1 MRFTVLDSWRGISAL
16 LVASFHLPVL
26 SHQFAL
32 PFLRNAFLFVDFF
45 FVLSGFVITHAY
57 AAKLDKPLDGAA
69 FMVRRFGRVWPLHIA
84 VLAAFVA
91 VEVLKLTLSSVAGLA
106 AGAPAFAAT
115 GPNPL
120 HDLPANVLLL
130 QGMGLTAE
138 PHWNGPSWSISAEFW
153 TYLVFALVA
162 ILFVRARSV
171 VMAGLGAASLLAL
184 VALSTRGMDVTT
196 DYGFLR
202 CIAGFAAGHLAYLAH
217 AKVPRLADMS
227 ATIAELVAVAAV
239 VAFVSLAWRSSLS
252 FAAPFVFA
260 VVVIIFSGER
270 GAVSRALQSTPFQRL
285 GDWSYSIYMVHG
297 LVAFVFALAASVVQ
311 RKLGLDLWRT
321 ITEDGIHLRVLTHQS
336 TLLLDLVHA
345 AYLVVVLTLAPLT
358 YRFIEEPG
366 RRTFNALAR
375 RMEARAPA
383 LESGVPR

>member
-57 AAKLDKPLDGAA
+57 AAKLDAPRDGAS

-91 VEVLKLTLSSVAGLA
+91 VELLKLVLSRLAGVSV
-106 AGAPAFAAT
+106 GAPAFSAT

-153 TYLVFALVA
+153 TYLVFAVVA
-162 ILFVRARSV
+162 ITFARARGM
-171 VMAGLGAASLLAL
+171 VMAILGAASLLAL
-184 VALSTRGMDVTT
+184 VALSTRGMDATT

-202 CIAGFAAGHLAYLAH
+202 CLAGFAAGHLAYLVH
-217 AKVPRLADMS
+217 TRMPRFAGLGATLAE
-227 ATIAELVAVAAV
+227 IAAVTAV

-252 FAAPFVFA
+252 FAAPFLFAA
-260 VVVIIFSGER
+260 VVVLFSAER
-270 GAVSRALQSTPFQRL
+270 GAVSRALQSGPFQRL

-321 ITEDGIHLRVLTHQS
+321 ITEDGIQLRVLTHQS
-336 TLLLDLVHA
+336 TLLLDLLHA
-345 AYLVVVLTLAPLT
+345 AYLLVVLTLAPLT
-358 YRFIEEPG
+358 YRFVEDPG
-366 RRTFNALAR
+366 RRFFNALAR
-375 RMEARAPA
+375 RIEARGPVLAR
-383 LESGVPR
+383 GVPR